1 MNFKDTNARSFV
13 KAVSWRIV
21 GTLDTIFLSFLITGN
36 SVIAVSIGITEI
48 LTKTLFYY
56 LHERMWNR
64 VAWGRGTTT
73 PSHFRSLAKS
83 ISWRTVGTVDTMML
97 AWYFS
102 RSMITGLSI
111 GASELVTKVGLFY
124 LHERLWSRIKW
135 GRKMVSATE
144 SKN

>member
-21 GTLDTIFLSFLITGN
+21 GTLDTILLSFLITGN
-36 SVIAVSIGITEI
+36 STIAVSIGITEI
-48 LTKTLFYY
+48 LTKTLLYY
-56 LHERMWNR
+56 LHERVWNR
-64 VAWGRGTTT
+64 VAWGRGADT

-83 ISWRTVGTVDTMML
+83 VSWRAVGTMDTMML

-102 RSMITGLSI
+102 GNMVTGLSI
-111 GASELVTKVGLFY
+111 GVSELVTKIGLFY

-135 GRKMVSATE
+135 GRQVVSTTE
-144 SKN
+144 AIS